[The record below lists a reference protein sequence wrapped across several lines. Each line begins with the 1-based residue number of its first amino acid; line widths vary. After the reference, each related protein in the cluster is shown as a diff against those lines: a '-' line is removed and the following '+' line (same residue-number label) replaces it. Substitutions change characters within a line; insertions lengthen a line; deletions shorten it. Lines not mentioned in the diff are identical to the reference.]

1 MCYKT
6 RKLKQYV
13 HNSTRFPGTEEFFF
27 FFFEMI
33 TLPAKGSNP
42 NNEASQEIGK
52 PESQDHQ
59 YHKVQETTSD
69 GGEFQLFCD
78 HCRHD
83 VESN

>member
-13 HNSTRFPGTEEFFF
+13 HISTRFPGTEEKKN
-27 FFFEMI
+27 FEMI
-33 TLPAKGSNP
+33 TLPAKGSNR

-59 YHKVQETTSD
+59 YHKIQETTSD

>member
-1 MCYKT
+1 MLQNQKAKT
-6 RKLKQYV
+6 ICAYFY
-13 HNSTRFPGTEEFFF
+13 TFPRNRGKKII
-27 FFFEMI
+27 EMI
-33 TLPAKGSNP
+33 TLPAKGSNR

-52 PESQDHQ
+52 PESQDRQ

-83 VESN
+83 VEPN

>member
-13 HNSTRFPGTEEFFF
+13 HISTRFPGTEEKKK
-27 FFFEMI
+27 FEMI
-33 TLPAKGSNP
+33 TLPAKGSNR